1 MSKRFV
7 KAYVLAIVKR
17 GSEHNTAKKIQQLDG
32 VTEALVTYGMWD
44 LIVRIETESL
54 GRLDEIISTI
64 RQLPEIDSTNTLVG
78 A

>member
-7 KAYVLAIVKR
+7 KAYVLAVVKR
-17 GSEHNTAKKIQQLDG
+17 GSEHDLAERIQEIEG

-54 GRLDEIISTI
+54 VKLDEIISKI
-64 RQLPEIDSTNTLVG
+64 RRFPEIEHTNTLIG
-78 A
+78 T

>member
-7 KAYVLAIVKR
+7 KAYVLAVVKR
-17 GSEHNTAKKIQQLDG
+17 GSEHDLAKRIQEIKG

-54 GRLDEIISTI
+54 VKLDEIISNI
-64 RQLPEIDSTNTLVG
+64 RRFPEIEHTNTLIG
-78 A
+78 T